1 MNLLMRKYIFLISFI
16 VLGRFQLLAQNIGYN
31 PIEIVTQ
38 KKGVSLRGLS
48 IPNEQT
54 IWASGSAG
62 NIAKSEDGG
71 NTFVWSQVVGYEK
84 RDFRSIHA
92 WNKKEAIIVA
102 VSAPA
107 VILKTKDGGASWVKV
122 YENAD
127 TSMFLDAIDFVNTK
141 NGYVI
146 GDPINGHFYL
156 LQTKNKGDT
165 WKLMPYN
172 YFKESPKEG
181 EAFFASSATNLTHFK
196 KHQYLVSGGK
206 VSRLWMDGLPIDIPI
221 LQGGTSTGANSI
233 AVSSDGNDLLIVG
246 GDFSKDKSF
255 NKNLVHLQKMNST
268 WSVKPSSRDP
278 KGYRS
283 CVQYLDTYN
292 AIACGT
298 SGVDVSFDKGNNWL
312 LISNE
317 SFHVLKKQPNT
328 TKIFLAGS
336 GGRIGVIPDFLNFR
350 LD

>member
-1 MNLLMRKYIFLISFI
+1 MRKYIFLISCI
-16 VLGRFQLLAQNIGYN
+16 VLGHFQLLAQNLGYN
-31 PIEIVTQ
+31 PIEIVAQ
-38 KKGVSLRGLS
+38 KNGVSIRGLS
-48 IPNEQT
+48 IPDEQT

-71 NTFVWSQVVGYEK
+71 NTFVWSQVKGYEK

-92 WNKKEAIIVA
+92 WNKNEAMIVA
-102 VSAPA
+102 VAAPA
-107 VILKTKDGGASWVKV
+107 VILKTKDGGANWVKV
-122 YENAD
+122 YENTD
-127 TSMFLDAIDFVNTK
+127 TSMFLDAIDFVNSK
-141 NGYVI
+141 KGYVI

-156 LQTKNKGDT
+156 LQTKDKGKT
-165 WKLMPYN
+165 WKLVDN
-172 YFKESPKEG
+172 DYFKESPKEG

-206 VSRLWMDGLPIDIPI
+206 VSRLWMDGQPMDIPI
-221 LQGGTSTGANSI
+221 LQGGNSTGANSI
-233 AVSSDGNDLLIVG
+233 AISPDGNNLLIAG
-246 GDFSKDKSF
+246 GDFSKDKSTD
-255 NKNLVHLQKMNST
+255 KNLVHLQKMNTT
-268 WSVKPSSRDP
+268 WKVKPTRSDP

-283 CVQYLDTYN
+283 CVQYLDAYN

-298 SGVDVSFDKGNNWL
+298 SGVDFSSDLGNGWL
-312 LISNE
+312 LISTE

-336 GGRIGVIPDFLNFR
+336 GGRIGVIPNYLNFI